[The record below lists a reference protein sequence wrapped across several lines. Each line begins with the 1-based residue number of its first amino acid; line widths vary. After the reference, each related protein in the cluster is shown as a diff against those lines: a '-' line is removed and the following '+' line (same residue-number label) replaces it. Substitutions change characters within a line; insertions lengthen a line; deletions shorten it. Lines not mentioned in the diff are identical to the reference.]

1 MPTNC
6 TRCIPDRQAGLLT
19 AIKVSL
25 SLWPGSCCECLHAT
39 SDENTVPPR
48 SVIGRWSRGLWST
61 LSGKG
66 CFRASAIKR
75 GYGRYMIPA
84 MVGLLAFALRV
95 LNLNSRSLWYD
106 EAFAVLYAGRCY
118 GDMIAGTVTPA
129 ASAGAADVHPLFYYF
144 LLHHWMQ
151 AVGRSVYAVR
161 FLSVGLGLVGLATLF
176 VFTSRWLG
184 RKVAVP
190 TMMVAAVSP
199 FVVHYAQEARMY
211 ALVAAMALL
220 ASYALTRH
228 RWAIYA
234 VFAALTMYA
243 HNLGALYLFVLNL
256 VVLLKE
262 VIFEQLPSLDFQSRF
277 VHLERAQSATAGS
290 AALLMNKAKERRWGI
305 LLLQM
310 LANLGAGLLFGP
322 WLVQV
327 LPGQVA
333 FVKSGY
339 WVPRPGVTELMRT
352 LVALTFNLPLPAWAL
367 GPALAGALLL
377 LVLSVFQI
385 WWQRSPTGWML
396 MLAWG
401 PVLLSFALSQWRS
414 VYIERSFLPGALVYC
429 TVVGWLFAKGKLPA
443 LLRRCLLLLSI
454 ALAGV
459 GLAHH
464 YTFHQFPNSDFAA
477 LQAHLR
483 REIREGDRIVH
494 DNKLSFF
501 PAFYYDQDL
510 PQVFLPDP
518 PGPND
523 TLALPT
529 QDALDLHAT
538 SLEATL
544 VRQRIWFVAF
554 DRAREEARALG
565 LPDLPNWTWYAERC
579 TLTEEHH
586 VGDMGVYVFE
596 DCGEGL

>member
-1 MPTNC
+1 M
-6 TRCIPDRQAGLLT
+6 TRRDSRHTIPVL
-19 AIKVSL
+19 I
-25 SLWPGSCCECLHAT
+25 C
-39 SDENTVPPR
+39 
-48 SVIGRWSRGLWST
+48 
-61 LSGKG
+61 
-66 CFRASAIKR
+66 
-75 GYGRYMIPA
+75 
-84 MVGLLAFALRV
+84 LLAFALRV
-95 LNLNSRSLWYD
+95 VNLNSRSLWYD
-106 EAFAVLYAGRCY
+106 EAFAVLYAGRSY
-118 GDMIAGTVTPA
+118 GDMIAGTVTPV

-151 AVGRSVYAVR
+151 AAGQSVYAVR
-161 FLSVGLGLVGLATLF
+161 FLSVGLGLVGLAALF
-176 VFTSRWLG
+176 VLASRWLG
-184 RKVAVP
+184 RMVAVP
-190 TMMVAAVSP
+190 TMMLAAVSP

-211 ALVAAMALL
+211 TLMATMALL
-220 ASYALTRH
+220 ASYALARR
-228 RWAIYA
+228 RWSLYA

-243 HNLGALYLFVLNL
+243 HNLGSLYLVILNL

-262 VIFEQLPSLDFQSRF
+262 W
-277 VHLERAQSATAGS
+277 
-290 AALLMNKAKERRWGI
+290 KRRI
-305 LLLQM
+305 LLPQI
-310 LANLGAGLLFGP
+310 LANLGAGLLFAL
-322 WLVQV
+322 WLVKV

-333 FVKSGY
+333 FVGSGY
-339 WVPRPGVTELMRT
+339 WVPRPGVTELVRT
-352 LVALTFNLPLPAWAL
+352 LIALTFNLPLPGWAL
-367 GPALAGALLL
+367 GPALGGAMLL

-385 WWQRSPTGWML
+385 WRQRSPTGWML
-396 MLAWG
+396 VLAWG

-429 TVVGWLFAKGKLPA
+429 SVVGWLFAKGKLPA

-459 GLAHH
+459 GLVYH

-483 REIREGDRIVH
+483 QGVREGDWIVH

-529 QDALDLHAT
+529 QDALGLHPT
-538 SLEATL
+538 PLEATL
-544 VRQRIWFVAF
+544 DSGRIWFVAF
-554 DRAREEARALG
+554 DRARKEARALG

-579 TLTEEHH
+579 TLAEEHH
-586 VGDMGVYVFE
+586 VADVGVYVFE
-596 DCGEGL
+596 DCGGEL